1 MMRETKDMKVMN
13 LVLSF
18 EKILLLLSL
27 PYLVTI
33 LKELEKST
41 KVK

>member
-1 MMRETKDMKVMN
+1 MIETKDMKVTN

-27 PYLVTI
+27 PYPATI
-33 LKELEKST
+33 LRELEKNT
-41 KVK
+41 KVR